1 MSPPVVVATLGSE
14 TAQALES
21 VPASPTVSNEPS
33 GASDTRQGNGN
44 SQAPMASRGT
54 TALVLVNSTSD
65 SYADFQRFV
74 KPYLDHFGV
83 PYATLDIATTPVGLG
98 IDDYAVII
106 IGHRELDLGSNLDAT
121 EEGYISAAVNA
132 GTGLVN
138 FDNDLSGDGSTA
150 RYQYVNTIFG
160 FGYIAPTSGS
170 GVSFP
175 NPTAHYITQRHKSGS
190 IGTGS
195 MTLASVTLRGS
206 VTAVATTGTQPFLA
220 VTNYGAGHAVQWGS
234 YDWMSNSVKGSMYG
248 LDDLVWRSIVWAAR
262 KPFAMQGLP
271 PFVTMRVDDE
281 SGNFE
286 WIHIANEFGIKP
298 WAGLFFYN
306 IDAAEAADLSALVL
320 AGKATAAIHAKSESF
335 FYFNHGA
342 GDYDGTTVANN
353 FAEGTAW
360 HIAKNIPISKYVV
373 PHYYEF
379 GTNVFQGLSNWGVEF
394 VGTQLD
400 PGNGYGAPWV
410 MNGPF
415 RLHETG
421 GSDDSRPQYYADFM
435 TIPNHPEFNGRFFNC
450 VTEIRDDAGYEWY
463 PNLGDV
469 PGTIGRGTRQ
479 TVRALDAM
487 ALPTLFTHGFYVSG
501 AWGCSA
507 AANWRAILAG
517 ITANLAPYDPIYVTM
532 DDACRYIRAVHNS
545 DISTAVYDSVQNSIT
560 ATFTGSTDVT
570 TKFYVFTGEDSAV
583 SWVLVDVPQ
592 FAGSSQVAFTLPGP
606 LDHIVVTPN
615 PASVVTGSSQQFTGT
630 GYDAGNNPI
639 PNLHFTWSMVN
650 GGGAIDANG
659 LFTTGV
665 TTGTFTN
672 TVAARFG
679 VTQGFATVTVPE
691 PVLDHFDFAT
701 IGSPK
706 YKNAPFNVTVTARD
720 GAGNRVPG
728 FVGTATLTETTGTM
742 TPSSI
747 GPFSAGVWSGPV
759 TIGAEGTNVTLTVTG
774 NSVTGVSN
782 AFNVTAVSQGATS
795 LWPSMPVPGN
805 PWSNDA
811 LPLEVGVKFRAAD
824 GGYITALRYYKG
836 AGNSGV
842 HVGHLWDAAG
852 SLLASATFTNESS
865 SGWQEVALTP
875 RVPVQADR
883 TYVASYHTG
892 TGYAADRPY
901 FTTGVDSP
909 PLRALRDGEDGGN
922 GVYKYDIECTTPP
935 YFPNQTY
942 QSTNY
947 WVDIVFL
954 EGLDITP
961 PTIDSR
967 SPAPGATGVAPGTEV
982 TIGFS
987 EPMDVSTITTSSIH
1001 LRASGAPADVPA
1013 TVGYTG
1019 LTATLTPLGRLA
1031 SGTLYQVTVDGSVE
1045 DAASNPMGSAQSW
1058 TFRGLE
1064 SGTVFETTVA
1074 DFSDGIQSSTQV
1086 VALGDGAVTLSGF
1099 SFSDAFA
1106 QADGPAANWQPWV
1119 ASDFSGTPTW
1129 QVSSGVCVH
1138 DLNSAMPNYHPS
1150 ILATGFAP
1158 SGDFTFSTRTRI
1170 TQVGTNGSD
1179 GGVIGFVFGG
1189 GSQASAPYYLLQ
1201 WCRPLGSDVLGLGI
1215 KQKFQDPTRDWSYI
1229 AQNVNAP
1236 PPVMGQWYVLRM
1248 VTSGTHVEVYVDDV
1262 LQLSADVSG
1271 YVPGRIGLLAYSG
1284 CRSEYDDISLTTNGG
1299 YAASGSYAS
1308 NVFDAGAPV
1317 DWQAMSWT
1325 SDVPAGTT
1333 LGMTVGTGNTLPPD
1347 GSWTVAPIS
1356 SGSSIGRQSR
1366 YLQYQAALATAS
1378 SLTSPALRDV
1388 QILCAAAQQSVVAAV
1403 GPQGACISTAHP
1415 CVAVPVIYTR
1425 TETTPVRAYSVV
1437 LHLSPELELCVTPQI
1452 AAGDYLSQV
1461 GASSFMVIDRG
1472 NGVYEVDET
1481 LLGSACGATGDD
1493 TLFTVNLGSGTGTGT
1508 GTITIDSVRVGDCA
1522 NAPVPAYPG
1531 SAAAVAIDNTA
1542 PAAAT
1547 VLAAHAAGA
1556 WAAGLTKVAITF
1568 TPPGDGSRVEV
1579 YRKGYGNYPQYGTGL
1594 APGSGPDTPTS
1605 YPPSGWVLTGVTAS
1619 GQTDEPGT
1627 RDHWYYVAYAID
1639 GCGNTTASGPTG
1651 GTLDYLLGDV
1661 NGSACAGDDV
1671 VNTLDVSLLEAHYG
1685 APVEG
1690 EYLACLDV
1698 GPTVDYSTTGR
1709 PVPDGVIEFEDLV
1722 MFALD
1727 FGRSVGAPLAQAR
1740 LASRTEGTAAG
1751 ANELTLELPTL
1762 PAVGENFT
1770 VRVQATASGLIQA
1783 LKLELGYDAAVV
1795 EMEGVEA
1802 GELLGRQGAQA
1813 LVLTP
1818 GPGRVDVALLGAGAG
1833 LHGSGELVQVRFRVK
1848 AAGAAALTLKS
1859 AEGRDSANRKVALNG
1874 QPGTTQTQTQLPTR
1888 TWFAAPAPNPFS
1900 RMTTLS
1906 FALARGGAVELGVYG
1921 IDGRKVAMLV
1931 AESREAGQYQVNWD
1945 GRDSGAQA
1953 LRPGM
1958 YYARLTT
1965 PEGRFTRTLVLMR

>member
-1 MSPPVVVATLGSE
+1 MTAKALWPQCVFTALALSLLPAQALAAPPQSPSQHASMSPPPVVATLGSE

-33 GASDTRQGNGN
+33 GASHTRQANGN
-44 SQAPMASRGT
+44 SQAPMASRGM

-74 KPYLDHFGV
+74 QPYLDHFGV
-83 PYATLDIATTPVGLG
+83 PYATLDIATRPVELG

-106 IGHRELDLGSNLDAT
+106 IGHRKLDLGSNLDAT
-121 EEGYISAAVNA
+121 EEGCISSAVNA

-195 MTLASVTLRGS
+195 MTLASVTLQGS

-220 VTNYGAGHAVQWGS
+220 VTSYGAGHAVQWGS
-234 YDWMSNSVKGSMYG
+234 YDWMSNSVKGPMYG

-271 PFVTMRVDDE
+271 PFVTMRVDDV

-394 VGTQLD
+394 VGTQMN

-415 RLHETG
+415 RLYETG
-421 GSDDSRPQYYADFM
+421 RSGSYDNRPQYYADFM

-450 VTEIRDDAGYEWY
+450 VTEIRDDADYEWH
-463 PNLGDV
+463 PNLSDV

-487 ALPTLFTHGFYVSG
+487 ALPTLFTHWCFVGGAG
-501 AWGCSA
+501 AWRCSG

-545 DISTAVYDSVQNSIT
+545 DISTAAYDPVQDRIT

-570 TKFYVFTGEDSAV
+570 TKFYVFTGEDNAV

-592 FAGSSQVAFTLPGP
+592 FAGSSQVAYTLPGS
-606 LDHIVVTPN
+606 LDVTPS
-615 PASVVTGSSQQFTGT
+615 PASVVAGSSQQFTGT

-639 PNLHFTWSMVN
+639 PNLHFTWSVVN

-659 LFTTGV
+659 LFTAGV

-672 TVAARFG
+672 TVAATFG
-679 VTQGFATVTVPE
+679 AAQGFATVTVTE
-691 PVLDHFDFAT
+691 WVLDHFDFAT
-701 IGSPK
+701 ISSPK
-706 YKNAPFNVTVTARD
+706 YKNAPFTVTVTARD
-720 GAGNRVPG
+720 GAGNRVLG
-728 FVGTATLTETTGTM
+728 FVGMATLTDTTGTI

-759 TIGAEGTNVTLTVTG
+759 TIGAEGTNVTLTVTRD
-774 NSVTGVSN
+774 SVTGVSN
-782 AFNVTAVSQGATS
+782 AFDVTTVSQGATRI
-795 LWPSMPVPGN
+795 WPTMPVPGTRRI
-805 PWSNDA
+805 NDTVA
-811 LPLEVGVKFRAAD
+811 LEVGVKFRAAVN
-824 GGYITALRYYKG
+824 GYITALCFYKG
-836 AGNSGV
+836 EGNSGV

-852 SLLASATFTNESS
+852 NLLASATFTNESS
-865 SGWQEVALTP
+865 SGWQKVVLTSP
-875 RVPVQADR
+875 VPVQADR

-901 FTTGVDSP
+901 FTTGLDSS
-909 PLRALRDGEDGGN
+909 PLRALGDCEDGGN
-922 GVYKYDIECTTPP
+922 GVYKYDTECTTPP
-935 YFPNQTY
+935 CFPNQTCL
-942 QSTNY
+942 STNY
-947 WVDIVFL
+947 WVDVEFL
-954 EGLDITP
+954 AVLDITP

-967 SPAPGATGVAPGTEV
+967 SPAPGATGVAPVTAV

-987 EPMDVSTITTSSIH
+987 EPMDVSTITTSNIH
-1001 LRASGAPADVPA
+1001 LRATGASADVPT
-1013 TVGYTG
+1013 TVSYAG
-1019 LTATLTPLGRLA
+1019 LTATLTPLGTLA

-1058 TFRGLE
+1058 TFRAAAT
-1064 SGTVFETTVA
+1064 GTVFETTVA
-1074 DFSDGIQSSTQV
+1074 DFSDGIQSSTEV
-1086 VALGDGAVTLSGF
+1086 VAFGDGAVKLSGF
-1099 SFSDAFA
+1099 SFSDVFT
-1106 QADGPAANWQPWV
+1106 QPDGPAANWEPWV

-1129 QVSSGVCVH
+1129 QVSSGVYVH
-1138 DLNSAMPNYHPS
+1138 DLNSAMPSYHPS
-1150 ILATGFAP
+1150 ILAACCAP
-1158 SGDFTFSTRTRI
+1158 GGDFTFSTRTRI
-1170 TQVGTNGSD
+1170 TQVGTNESD

-1189 GSQASAPYYLLQ
+1189 GSQASAPYYLLE
-1201 WCRPLGSDVLGLGI
+1201 WCRPFGSAGPGLGI
-1215 KQKFQDPTRDWSYI
+1215 KKKFQDPTRDWSYI
-1229 AQNVNAP
+1229 AQNVNAT

-1248 VTSGTHVEVYVDDV
+1248 VTSGTHVEVYIDDA
-1262 LQLSADVSG
+1262 LQLSANVSG

-1284 CRSEYDDISLTTNGG
+1284 CRSEYDDISLTTNGE

-1325 SDVPAGTT
+1325 SNVPAGTT

-1356 SGSSIGRQSR
+1356 SESSIGRHSR
-1366 YLQYQAALATAS
+1366 YLQYQAVLATAS
-1378 SLTSPALRDV
+1378 SLTSPALCDV
-1388 QILCAAAQQSVVAAV
+1388 QILC
-1403 GPQGACISTAHP
+1403 TA
-1415 CVAVPVIYTR
+1415 
-1425 TETTPVRAYSVV
+1425 
-1437 LHLSPELELCVTPQI
+1437 
-1452 AAGDYLSQV
+1452 
-1461 GASSFMVIDRG
+1461 
-1472 NGVYEVDET
+1472 
-1481 LLGSACGATGDD
+1481 
-1493 TLFTVNLGSGTGTGT
+1493 
-1508 GTITIDSVRVGDCA
+1508 
-1522 NAPVPAYPG
+1522 
-1531 SAAAVAIDNTA
+1531 
-1542 PAAAT
+1542 
-1547 VLAAHAAGA
+1547 VLA
-1556 WAAGLTKVAITF
+1556 
-1568 TPPGDGSRVEV
+1568 
-1579 YRKGYGNYPQYGTGL
+1579 
-1594 APGSGPDTPTS
+1594 
-1605 YPPSGWVLTGVTAS
+1605 
-1619 GQTDEPGT
+1619 
-1627 RDHWYYVAYAID
+1627 
-1639 GCGNTTASGPTG
+1639 
-1651 GTLDYLLGDV
+1651 
-1661 NGSACAGDDV
+1661 
-1671 VNTLDVSLLEAHYG
+1671 
-1685 APVEG
+1685 
-1690 EYLACLDV
+1690 
-1698 GPTVDYSTTGR
+1698 
-1709 PVPDGVIEFEDLV
+1709 
-1722 MFALD
+1722 
-1727 FGRSVGAPLAQAR
+1727 
-1740 LASRTEGTAAG
+1740 
-1751 ANELTLELPTL
+1751 
-1762 PAVGENFT
+1762 
-1770 VRVQATASGLIQA
+1770 
-1783 LKLELGYDAAVV
+1783 
-1795 EMEGVEA
+1795 
-1802 GELLGRQGAQA
+1802 
-1813 LVLTP
+1813 
-1818 GPGRVDVALLGAGAG
+1818 
-1833 LHGSGELVQVRFRVK
+1833 
-1848 AAGAAALTLKS
+1848 
-1859 AEGRDSANRKVALNG
+1859 
-1874 QPGTTQTQTQLPTR
+1874 QTQPQLPTK
-1888 TWFAAPAPNPFS
+1888 TWFSAPAPNPFS
-1900 RMTTLS
+1900 RKTTLS

-1945 GRDSGAQA
+1945 GRDSGGQA